1 MGFTIAEEL
10 LKTSKIRER
19 ILIYHTG
26 MTEISKPEGF
36 LCGIHHLDGEGATP
50 AFITAL
56 HTTPGLM
63 LRLCAD
69 IIFFF
74 FFAKV
79 WLLLMY
85 LGVKLLQDTWYCY
98 PYGLYCVY
106 HVGQINN
113 RPELVSAP
121 GTIHPT
127 SR

>member
-74 FFAKV
+74 FCQGMAFTDV
-79 WLLLMY
+79 SGSQTVTGHLVLLSIWSVLC
-85 LGVKLLQDTWYCY
+85 LPRRTD
-98 PYGLYCVY
+98 
-106 HVGQINN
+106 
-113 RPELVSAP
+113 
-121 GTIHPT
+121 
-127 SR
+127 